1 MHLIVN
7 PVAGRGRG
15 LRKLRRVKEALEG
28 KDLPYRVHIT
38 PRAPEHAAQ
47 IAAALPQDATLLVL
61 GGDGTLHEVA
71 SACIYTERT
80 LGILPGGS
88 GDDFAVALGIGR
100 HSLKGALRH
109 ALSGSVIEVDTATVN
124 GSPFVNS
131 LGSGFDAQVA
141 HNFGRAPKV
150 LRERSAYL
158 YAVAATLG
166 SLQRQ
171 ALKVTVDDTLFY
183 QGPALLTSVQ
193 NGPRT
198 GGSFVFAPDA
208 NLTDGLLN
216 VVVAGRIGASGVLN
230 LLPKVLRGEP
240 LDHPEV
246 YEVTGKR
253 VVIEWE
259 QAVVAHM
266 EGQLLEG
273 EKRLEVEVVPR
284 SLRVLR
290 KS

>member
-1 MHLIVN
+1 M
-7 PVAGRGRG
+7 
-15 LRKLRRVKEALEG
+15 
-28 KDLPYRVHIT
+28 
-38 PRAPEHAAQ
+38 
-47 IAAALPQDATLLVL
+47 
-61 GGDGTLHEVA
+61 
-71 SACIYTERT
+71 
-80 LGILPGGS
+80 
-88 GDDFAVALGIGR
+88 
-100 HSLKGALRH
+100 
-109 ALSGSVIEVDTATVN
+109 
-124 GSPFVNS
+124 
-131 LGSGFDAQVA
+131 A
-141 HNFGRAPKV
+141 HNFRRAPKA

-166 SLQRQ
+166 SLRRHP
-171 ALKVTVDDTLFY
+171 LRVTVDDTLFY

-198 GGSFVFAPDA
+198 GGSFVFAPGA
-208 NLTDGLLN
+208 SLTDGLLN
-216 VVVAGRIGASGVLN
+216 VVVAGRVGAGDVLN
-230 LLPKVLRGEP
+230 LLPRVLRGEH

-246 YEVTGKR
+246 HEVTGKR

-290 KS
+290 KP